1 MQETALMKITVKLFA
16 TFRVGRFK
24 AEDRDYPGG
33 TDCRRIVAE
42 VGLEEEE
49 LGIVLVN
56 GRHASLDLPL
66 KEGDTLS
73 LFPLVGGG

>member
-1 MQETALMKITVKLFA
+1 MQITVKLFA

-24 AEDRDYPGG
+24 AEDRNYPEG
-33 TDCRRIVAE
+33 TDCRHIVAD
-42 VGLEEEE
+42 VGLKEEE

-56 GRHASLDLPL
+56 GRHAPL
-66 KEGDTLS
+66 EQKLLEGDALS